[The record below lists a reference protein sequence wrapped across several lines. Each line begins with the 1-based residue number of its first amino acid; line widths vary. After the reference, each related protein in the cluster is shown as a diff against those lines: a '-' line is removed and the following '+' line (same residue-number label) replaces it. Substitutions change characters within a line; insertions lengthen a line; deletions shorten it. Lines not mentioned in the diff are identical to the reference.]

1 MNKFLTP
8 QRLIILAEFTSARI
22 QRFFG
27 DFENL
32 PIKIRR
38 EPVFGEVAK
47 AFQSL
52 SMILL
57 YKRDF
62 LF

>member
-8 QRLIILAEFTSARI
+8 QRLIILAEFIFTRI
-22 QRFFG
+22 QRFLG
-27 DFENL
+27 NL
-32 PIKIRR
+32 VNRPIETCRK
-38 EPVFGEVAK
+38 PVFGEATK
-47 AFQSL
+47 AFKSL
-52 SMILL
+52 SLILL